1 MNAGKPETR
10 VCRYFFIVYFIM
22 GTICEY
28 EFVLRNRSAILRL
41 KVLFIILPFT
51 SGSSYTAVV
60 WGGFTYPF
68 QVLLD
73 YRISLSERSK
83 DLNP

>member
-1 MNAGKPETR
+1 MPENLKPEFAGI
-10 VCRYFFIVYFIM
+10 FFIVYFIM
-22 GTICEY
+22 GTICKY

-41 KVLFIILPFT
+41 KVLFIVLPFPP
-51 SGSSYTAVV
+51 GSSYTAVI

-73 YRISLSERSK
+73 YILYLKEVST
-83 DLNP
+83 

>member
-28 EFVLRNRSAILRL
+28 QFVLRNRGAILRL
-41 KVLFIILPFT
+41 KVLFIILPFLQ
-51 SGSSYTAVV
+51 
-60 WGGFTYPF
+60 F
-68 QVLLD
+68 QATQQLHGEVLLIHFR
-73 YRISLSERSK
+73 YYWTIGFLYLKEVST
-83 DLNP
+83 